1 MSESWLKRERTR
13 DRLLGFYGA
22 ISSVGGKDEL
32 LGLCFGFI
40 ISIEWLI
47 RKWYAF
53 IDMDDILAIED
64 HTGRTGINKFRKF
77 VFLGGS
83 NNSLGTVYVYLPVEG
98 C

>member
-1 MSESWLKRERTR
+1 MSESWLKRERTH

-47 RKWYAF
+47 RK
-53 IDMDDILAIED
+53 
-64 HTGRTGINKFRKF
+64 
-77 VFLGGS
+77 
-83 NNSLGTVYVYLPVEG
+83 
-98 C
+98 